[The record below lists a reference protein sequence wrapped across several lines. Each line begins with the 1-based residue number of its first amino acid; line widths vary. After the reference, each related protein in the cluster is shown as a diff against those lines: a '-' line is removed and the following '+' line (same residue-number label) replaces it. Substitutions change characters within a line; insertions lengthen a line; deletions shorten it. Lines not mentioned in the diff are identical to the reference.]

1 MDFLIEK
8 LLIQLLVV
16 TQWFYMIN
24 LTDDFSQK

>member
-1 MDFLIEK
+1 MNFLIEK